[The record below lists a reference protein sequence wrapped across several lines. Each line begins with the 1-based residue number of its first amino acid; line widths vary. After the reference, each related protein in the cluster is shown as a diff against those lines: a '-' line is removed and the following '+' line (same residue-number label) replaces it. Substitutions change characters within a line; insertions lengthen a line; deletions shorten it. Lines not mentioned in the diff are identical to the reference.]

1 LARKVS
7 VTAVDTNVLLDIW
20 LNDPEF
26 ASTSKNALQIAL
38 SEGDVI
44 VAPVVVAELAAA
56 IDAPEHIV
64 NVLEQMSVAVSQSS
78 WEELVLAGRL
88 WSDRRGSRR
97 ERIIA
102 DFLIAANAAIAADR
116 LLTRDKDFA
125 RLGIAGL
132 AVATPQEM
140 ASST

>member
-1 LARKVS
+1 M
-7 VTAVDTNVLLDIW
+7 TAVDTNVLLDIW

-64 NVLEQMSVAVSQSS
+64 SVLEQMSVAVSQSS

-125 RLGIAGL
+125 RLGVAGL
-132 AVATPQEM
+132 VVATPQEM
-140 ASST
+140 ASPT